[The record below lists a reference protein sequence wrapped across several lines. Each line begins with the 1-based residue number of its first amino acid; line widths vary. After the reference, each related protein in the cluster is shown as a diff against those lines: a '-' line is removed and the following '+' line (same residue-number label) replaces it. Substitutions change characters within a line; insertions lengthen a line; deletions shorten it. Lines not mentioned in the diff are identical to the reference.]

1 MDGKHEHAVAQILEA
16 INYGNLSPEETVKR
30 LKTLVD
36 AEICKTDHPCDL
48 ELIDACE
55 DLIYEINT
63 QGRIPFDSRMESNR
77 KKVFQKL
84 KRDFGRKNQVK
95 ILWRMGVAAAASLI
109 LVFGGGLLS
118 KYQWIEGHLSNNE
131 QQYVIQ
137 GQEIGASTIQNSI
150 AEHNGIAK
158 LTTTNWNDVTAFLG
172 FEPVIPETL
181 QNKWQAEEYYVFVS
195 IDRVLLS
202 TVYAK
207 ADEQAKIRYLL
218 EFYLGTDEAY
228 TSFEQNK
235 RGIVKKIESIDVYI
249 SNNIDQCAL
258 TWRDGLC
265 IYRLAGNISCE
276 ESMNIASEIIGG

>member
-1 MDGKHEHAVAQILEA
+1 MDGKHEHTVAQILEA

-109 LVFGGGLLS
+109 LVFGGVLLS
-118 KYQWIEGHLSNNE
+118 KYQWIGGHSSINE

-137 GQEIGASTIQNSI
+137 GQGIGASTIQNSI
-150 AEHNGIAK
+150 AEHNGIAE
-158 LTTTNWNDVTAFLG
+158 LTTTNWNNVIAFLG
-172 FEPVIPETL
+172 FEPVLPDTL
-181 QNKWQAEEYYVFVS
+181 QSNWEVKEYYVLVS
-195 IDRVLLS
+195 IDRILLS
-202 TVYAK
+202 AVYAK
-207 ADEQAKIRYLL
+207 VDGQLSIRYSL
-218 EFYLGTDEAY
+218 EFYLSVDEAY

-235 RGIVKKIESIDVYI
+235 EGTLEQFKSTDIYVSKNV
-249 SNNIDQCAL
+249 DQYTL
-258 TWRDGLC
+258 TWLDDLC
-265 IYRLAGNISCE
+265 MYRLAGNVIYDE
-276 ESMNIASEIIGG
+276 LFKIASEIIGG